1 MSYSWHH
8 NLVYNNSYIRP
19 NDIQYCGQHVER
31 LYYNDTLIAAEI
43 GTISFNLSY
52 SYKQGEY
59 NGTSANYIVYTVSN
73 VSASNGIT
81 VNKITIVL
89 RNQIR
94 NLIYNSNNPWTGGE
108 YTKNDSWTRE
118 FTPEG
123 STEKFW
129 NKVGSFF
136 CESVS
141 VEYTY
146 KDKTENCSSSEEL
159 RFSINEFDKTK
170 KYSFDIEI

>member
-89 RNQIR
+89 RNQIG
-94 NLIYNSNNPWTGGE
+94 NPYYYPPINNKK
-108 YTKNDSWTRE
+108 YSKNDSWTRE

-136 CESVS
+136 CENVS

-146 KDKTENCSSSEEL
+146 KDKTESCSSSEEL
-159 RFSINEFDKTK
+159 RFSATEFDKSK